1 MTLKNGIV
9 EFVSAGMLACAFGA
23 WADVGVASKEMS
35 VDGRL
40 DEPCWRTAQWEGGFK
55 RKADSRSQTVTDAAE
70 YALAT
75 DGKALFFA
83 IRCPCSDFAKVQAR
97 PKQGMWT
104 SDTVEFF
111 FSPTG
116 APDDF
121 YQFAADY
128 QGRRTFC
135 QYYGESGNI
144 TPDPYAPDWKME
156 VGDLPDG
163 KGWCAE
169 GAIPLSGL
177 YMTRNRDWKTEWLF
191 NIGWCNRSMGEIT
204 TLSGRSFREPKRF
217 LRGSGF
223 PMRDVGDDFSA
234 TELSASFDGC
244 ADGKILGELTMK
256 VFAGVGGEYALA
268 SPYLPEPVKLG
279 LKSGINIV
287 KARCAYP
294 EKGRRQTELVF
305 TRTADGATFRRGYP
319 VFVDFAPVVVR
330 LTKPGY
336 RNNFYPG
343 QDATSVEGM
352 VKVSDGS
359 KAKLTLEGPG
369 FGRKTC
375 EAAAD
380 GMFRF
385 DTTGF
390 TSGDAWLTVKA
401 GDETAK
407 VRIRNL
413 PPTGRSMSWVE
424 NKRIVV
430 DGQPVFGRKLTA
442 VGYMGGEALME
453 KYRAADMRESARCRR
468 FVGMEPRRLV
478 KGIELREGV
487 RDVRP
492 GEDLLRKFDE
502 IIAKH
507 RDEDFT
513 GYYLCDEPECRNVS
527 PVYLMHCYRY
537 IAEKDPYHVIR
548 VASRA
553 AATYFVCADL
563 VESHDYLNLFVDE
576 DGRRDWRVSPAMI
589 ADRIAGHAAAQTP
602 DKVLGCYSTCFAY
615 RWQSYRNDYPTFDEY
630 LSSTFAGIVNNAKS
644 LQAYAYHDMGDRPA
658 TWHGYKY
665 VNWSVA
671 ALEDLLLADCEV
683 LAKTKDWQCTRFAAG
698 DESMFILVNFTRDPQ
713 KASVPQ
719 LAGRYFEFRGDRTF
733 DGTEF
738 ALKPLEVLIG
748 TSRERDAGLPS
759 YAETAAFVMRE
770 ETARKGRDNQLRGR
784 YEDVVFSLPGVKRF
798 VTSDYKL
805 IDGTL
810 DVIGLGAFEHSTN
823 AVCEMSFRN
832 GLKPVFDTVRIY
844 GCNVSNAVVEIR
856 VDGAWQ
862 TLVPCG
868 RHAEKYLCE
877 LAFPEARSAVKMRI
891 RFPFA
896 KRGKNRVELYEIELP
911 RATRKPTAGKS
922 ATAKKESATKAP
934 DEPPLW
940 TVANVSTRDER
951 WARFFTFDT
960 AHPWLV
966 MDAKFT
972 HLAQKGYG
980 SWVMACGEA
989 KVGGAVKRFVDG
1001 LYTLRVP
1008 EGTAGRAKVKFWLK
1022 NVGLDLPRLSCERK
1036 PANLLSAEL
1045 VGSSGCVAPGEKIR
1059 IRLDLAEPCED
1070 VTVKLALCG
1079 RRTAFAPFNVNGS
1092 DAVELKVQDGTGRCW
1107 GADMEVK
1114 TCGEAKAREIYAV
1127 ADVLGGDIDRPI
1139 ITNFTVPFKK

>member
-1 MTLKNGIV
+1 MFKGLKMKLIAT
-9 EFVSAGMLACAFGA
+9 FAAGLACVASG
-23 WADVGVASKEMS
+23 GVATVGSAPKI
-35 VDGRL
+35 DGVL
-40 DEPCWRTAQWEGGFK
+40 DDACWSEAKWEGGFK

-75 DGKALFFA
+75 DGKTLFFA
-83 IRCPCSDFAKVQAR
+83 IRCHCTDFAKVKAR

-111 FSPTG
+111 FAPTG

-128 QGRRTFC
+128 QGKRTFC
-135 QYYGESGNI
+135 QYYGEAGHI

-191 NIGWCNRSMGEIT
+191 NIGWCNRTMGEVT

-223 PMRDVGDDFSA
+223 PMRAAGDDFSA
-234 TELSASFDGC
+234 TELSAKFDGC
-244 ADGKILGELTMK
+244 ADGKFLGELTMK
-256 VFAGVGGEYALA
+256 VFAGLGGEYTLA
-268 SPYLPEPVKLG
+268 SQYLPEPMKIN

-305 TRTADGATFRRGYP
+305 TRTADGAAFRRGYP
-319 VFVDFAPVVVR
+319 VFVDFEPIVVR

-343 QDATSVEGM
+343 QDASAVEGT
-352 VKVSDGS
+352 VKAANGS

-369 FGRKTC
+369 FGRKAC

-380 GMFRF
+380 GTFRF
-385 DTTGF
+385 DTAGF
-390 TSGDAWLTVKA
+390 TTGDAWLTVTA
-401 GDETAK
+401 GGETAK

-413 PPTGRSMSWVE
+413 PPTGHSMSWVE

-430 DGQPVFGRKLTA
+430 DGKPVFGRKLSA
-442 VGYMGGEALME
+442 PGYMGGEALLK
-453 KYRAADMRESARCRR
+453 KYKAADMRESAQCRR
-468 FVGMEPRRLV
+468 FIGMEPRRLV
-478 KGIELREGV
+478 KGIELREAV
-487 RDVRP
+487 RDVQP

-502 IIAKH
+502 VIAKH
-507 RDEDFT
+507 KDEDFT

-537 IAEKDPYHVIR
+537 IAEKDPYHIIR
-548 VASRA
+548 VASRSA
-553 AATYFVCADL
+553 AAYFICADL
-563 VESHDYLNLFVDE
+563 VESHDYLNLFIDE
-576 DGRRDWRVSPAMI
+576 DGKRDWRVSPAMI
-589 ADRIAGHAAAQTP
+589 ADRIAGHAAAQIP

-665 VNWSVA
+665 VNWSIA

-683 LAKTKDWQCTRFAAG
+683 LAKTKDWQCTRFAVG
-698 DESMFILVNFTRDPQ
+698 EESMFVLVNFTRNPQ
-713 KASVPQ
+713 QASVPQ
-719 LAGRYFEFRGDRTF
+719 LKGRYFEFRGDRTF
-733 DGTEF
+733 DGTTF

-748 TSRERDAGLPS
+748 TSSKRDAGLPS
-759 YAETAAFVMRE
+759 YAETAALVTRE
-770 ETARKGRDNQLRGR
+770 ETARKSRDNQLRGR
-784 YEDVVFSLPGVKRF
+784 YEDVVFSVPGVKRF

-810 DVIGLGAFEHSTN
+810 DVISGSFEHSTN

-844 GCNVSNAVVEIR
+844 GCNVGNAVVEIR
-856 VDGAWQ
+856 KGGAWR
-862 TLVPCG
+862 TLEPSG
-868 RHAEKYLCE
+868 RRTEEYLCE
-877 LAFPEARSAVKMRI
+877 LAFPAAYSTVKMRI

-896 KRGKNRVELYEIELP
+896 KRGRNRVELYEIELP
-911 RATRKPTAGKS
+911 RATRKLAAGE
-922 ATAKKESATKAP
+922 AAPAAKESAAKTPA
-934 DEPPLW
+934 EPPLW
-940 TVANVSTRDER
+940 TVANVSTREKT
-951 WARFFTFDT
+951 WVKYFKFDA

-972 HLAQKGYG
+972 HLVQKGYE
-980 SWVMACGEA
+980 SWVMACGEP

-1008 EGTAGRAKVKFWLK
+1008 EGTAGKTKVKFWLK
-1022 NVGLDLPRLSCERK
+1022 NVGLDLLRLSCERK

-1045 VGSSGCVAPGEKIR
+1045 VGGAGYVAAGETIR

-1079 RRTAFAPFNVNGS
+1079 RRTAFAPFKVNGS
-1092 DAVELKVQDGTGRCW
+1092 DAVELKALDGTGRNW
-1107 GADMEVK
+1107 GANVEVK
-1114 TCGEAKAREIYAV
+1114 TCGEAKAREVYAV
-1127 ADVLGGDIDRPI
+1127 ASVLGGGLDRPI
-1139 ITNFTVPFKK
+1139 LTNFTVPFKK